1 MDPLTC
7 SMCPARHI
15 ALPRTTTCSPSDP
28 GDRRL
33 LIAQI
38 AEPVWYEFVKRGLL
52 T

>member
-1 MDPLTC
+1 MPLLRVAQYLGIIPFMDW
-7 SMCPARHI
+7 
-15 ALPRTTTCSPSDP
+15 
-28 GDRRL
+28 DRRL